1 MDQPLFMGILQTSR
15 HLNGDGQYPLL
26 HFFLCAFVER
36 AVPDPV
42 LQAAAVHPFREDGG
56 NAADVAHII
65 TADNAGVQAQTDPVL
80 TFRDK
85 LFFAAVAA
93 LGKEPRLRALHGKIH
108 VPASMVHPP
117 YASHAAMNRIRSHLV
132 CIQDRVA
139 VVYLLVGDRFRSFSF
154 C

>member
-1 MDQPLFMGILQTSR
+1 MEAAISEKPTMLHQLHEWQKEHISERMFMIILA
-15 HLNGDGQYPLL
+15 LIVG
-26 HFFLCAFVER
+26 
-36 AVPDPV
+36 
-42 LQAAAVHPFREDGG
+42 
-56 NAADVAHII
+56 
-65 TADNAGVQAQTDPVL
+65 
-80 TFRDK
+80 
-85 LFFAAVAA
+85 FFAAVAA